1 MFDKLS
7 DRLGGVFDR
16 LRGRGALNEADV
28 REAMREV
35 RVALLEADVALSVAR
50 DFVEKVT
57 EKAVGQSVL
66 KSVTP
71 GQQVVK
77 IVNDALVEMLGSDA
91 SELNLAVAPPA
102 IIMMVGLQ
110 GSGKTT
116 TTAKVAKLLKEKER
130 KKVLMAS
137 LDVNRP
143 AAQEQLATLGTQ
155 IDVATLPIVS
165 GQQPVDIAKRAIQA
179 AKLQGFD
186 VLMLDTAG
194 RLNVDQQLMEEMK
207 AVANVSNPQEILL
220 VVDALTGQDA
230 VNVATNFGEQ
240 VELTGVVLTRLDGD
254 ARGGAALSMRAVTG
268 KPIKFAGVGEK
279 LDALE
284 TFQPARVAGR
294 ILGMGDVVAP

>member
-1 MFDKLS
+1 MFAKPC
-7 DRLGGVFDR
+7 VKC
-16 LRGRGALNEADV
+16 AWPC
-28 REAMREV
+28 
-35 RVALLEADVALSVAR
+35 LEADVALSVAR
-50 DFVEKVT
+50 DFVEKIT
-57 EKAVGQSVL
+57 EQAVGQSVL

-77 IVNDALVEMLGSDA
+77 IVNDALVEMLGSEA
-91 SELNLAVAPPA
+91 SELNLAVTPPA

-130 KKVLMAS
+130 KKVMMAS

-165 GQQPVDIAKRAIQA
+165 GQQPVDIAKRAMQA

-194 RLNVDQQLMEEMK
+194 RLHVDQQLMEEMK
-207 AVANVSNPQEILL
+207 AVANVSTPQEILL

-230 VNVATNFGEQ
+230 VNVATSFGEQ
-240 VELTGVVLTRLDGD
+240 VNLTGVVLTRLDGD

-279 LDALE
+279 LDAIE
-284 TFQPARVAGR
+284 AFQPARVAGR
-294 ILGMGDVVAP
+294 ILGHGRCRRPR